1 MWHGVQIIE
10 SLTEGL
16 ENYLQRQGVSSPADI
31 KVKAL
36 PSIGVWNDLDLS
48 WRMAASI
55 DDERCDGC
63 GICAKACYS
72 GGYQAIVMEN
82 KSARIDNLKCD
93 GCGLCVGVCP
103 REAISMRQ
111 RQDQNPL

>member
-1 MWHGVQIIE
+1 MSKLEINV
-10 SLTEGL
+10 TRGL
-16 ENYLQRQGVSSPADI
+16 ENYLERHGFSSPADV
-31 KVKAL
+31 KGKAL

-48 WRMAASI
+48 WRMTARV

-63 GICAKACYS
+63 AICAKACYS

-82 KSARIDNLKCD
+82 KLARIDYLKCD

-103 REAISMRQ
+103 REAIIMSQ
-111 RQDQNPL
+111 